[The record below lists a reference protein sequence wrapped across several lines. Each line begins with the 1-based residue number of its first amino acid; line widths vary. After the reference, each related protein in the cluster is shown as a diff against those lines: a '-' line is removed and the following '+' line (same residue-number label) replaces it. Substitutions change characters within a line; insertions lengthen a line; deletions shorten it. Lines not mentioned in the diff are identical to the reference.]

1 MSYDG
6 DMADRAPLSRRERVR
21 AQTLAEIRA
30 EAFRQVDEGGPAALS
45 LNAIG
50 KAMGMSGPALYR
62 YYASRDEL
70 LGALVTEGYA
80 QLGEAMAAAAQAG
93 ARRGPERRL
102 HDVLA
107 AYRDWALAH
116 PRRYAMLFDHRPIA
130 DVPADSEEAVDV
142 IHEGMVLLLGLLGEL
157 APAGGAAR
165 PSGRLEQQLTRWART
180 RGTPA
185 GLAPGVLLL
194 GVLVWTQL
202 HGVVSLELAGAL
214 PSMGLDGGLVLEAAL
229 RAQLA

>member
-1 MSYDG
+1 MSES
-6 DMADRAPLSRRERVR
+6 APPSRRERVR

-30 EAFRQVDEGGPAALS
+30 EAFRQVDDGGPAALS

-70 LGALVTEGYA
+70 LGALVTEGYG
-80 QLGEAMAAAAQAG
+80 QLGEAMAAAARAG
-93 ARRGPERRL
+93 GRRGPERRL
-102 HDVLA
+102 HEVA
-107 AYRDWALAH
+107 EAYRAWALAH

-142 IHEGMVLLLGLLGEL
+142 IHAGMVLVLGILGEL
-157 APAGGAAR
+157 APEGGHAR
-165 PSGRLEQQLTRWART
+165 ASGRLEQQLVRWART
-180 RGTPA
+180 RGTPE
-185 GLAPGVLLL
+185 GLAPDVLLL

-214 PSMGLDGGLVLEAAL
+214 PSMGLDGGLVLDAAL
-229 RAQLA
+229 RAQRA